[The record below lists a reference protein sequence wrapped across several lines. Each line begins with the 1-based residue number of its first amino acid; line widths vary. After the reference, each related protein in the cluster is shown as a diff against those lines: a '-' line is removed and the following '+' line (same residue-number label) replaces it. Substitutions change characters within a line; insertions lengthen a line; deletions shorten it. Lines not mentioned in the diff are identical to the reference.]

1 MPCPKP
7 QNQSLF
13 RFLLSKQREHLVQ
26 AVRPRSLN
34 TIVMA
39 RLPSR
44 EVSSLARIILL
55 GEKRAVSTEWSTI
68 LLQHVSIEEVAV
80 VRAVSTTGAGS
91 VFDVLRLSVRCAQLW
106 VEWSRE
112 EVVADAGVWV
122 GVGARA
128 VGCVAPA

>member
-1 MPCPKP
+1 
-7 QNQSLF
+7 
-13 RFLLSKQREHLVQ
+13 
-26 AVRPRSLN
+26 
-34 TIVMA
+34 MA